1 MAAVRSWT
9 DIISSLAAS
18 SSAPEF
24 MRPAQAQLE
33 CQGRQLI
40 HAQGR
45 WAEVPMEWT
54 YSTCSMSSCAHCG
67 GPKQREI
74 TKSAPEPRL
83 NPGAPAENPEMALS
97 TWFAE
102 RPEVMPM
109 EWGSVGP
116 HCKISKD
123 SKCCTHLGVSQEECD
138 TLTKLQSED
147 PESYMEF
154 NGLKWNTVFST
165 EPMPEGRSVTVVF
178 DKLTGPVGVG
188 VAGAAVQPD
197 GDLLEIPYRNPAIT
211 WSWWSFHQT
220 KNARFYAGKHL
231 CGDYEDQLQRPL
243 IEEGSRISLES
254 SISDGWIRL
263 WKDDQII
270 WVWEVNE
277 AGCGCPGKAK
287 QCPMTAGEG
296 LDPDTHGP
304 FRLVVSMLCEGS
316 VVRIVDEHDVD
327 MVEDEQR

>member
-1 MAAVRSWT
+1 
-9 DIISSLAAS
+9 
-18 SSAPEF
+18 
-24 MRPAQAQLE
+24 
-33 CQGRQLI
+33 
-40 HAQGR
+40 
-45 WAEVPMEWT
+45 
-54 YSTCSMSSCAHCG
+54 
-67 GPKQREI
+67 
-74 TKSAPEPRL
+74 
-83 NPGAPAENPEMALS
+83 
-97 TWFAE
+97 
-102 RPEVMPM
+102 M
-109 EWGSVGP
+109 EWGSVGA

-138 TLTKLQSED
+138 SLTQRQSED

-188 VAGAAVQPD
+188 VAGAAVHPD

-211 WSWWSFHQT
+211 WSWYTASRHAQSCDVYLCVLRWSFHET

-231 CGDYEDQLQRPL
+231 CGDYEDQLRRPL

-254 SISDGWIRL
+254 SFSGGWIRL

-277 AGCGCPGKAK
+277 AGCGCPGKVK
-287 QCPMTAGEG
+287 RCPMAAGEG
-296 LDPDTHGP
+296 LDPDKHGP

-316 VVRIVDEHDVD
+316 VVRIVDERDVD
-327 MVEDEQR
+327 MIEEQPL